1 MPRVMFP
8 YGHGQLEHEFP
19 EESFL
24 GSLVP
29 PLCSYVAEGTPQELV
44 ERAVRTPIGCP
55 PLHILAQ
62 GKRHVVI
69 LVSDHTRPVPS
80 RLILPV
86 LLAEI
91 RRGAPKAQITIL
103 VATGCHRA
111 TTEEELRKKLGP
123 ELAGQA
129 RVLVH
134 DCDGPV
140 IDCGYL
146 PSGGRLLL
154 NKTALEADLLVA
166 EGFIESH
173 FFAGFSGGRK
183 SVLPGIADRRTVLYN
198 HNAGFIAHPC
208 ARAGNLLGNPV
219 HADMLYAARAAR
231 LAFICNVVL
240 GPDRNV
246 VYATAGD
253 CALAHEAGCA
263 FVHKWCSV
271 PRVAADIVV
280 TSNGGYP
287 LDQNVY
293 QAVKGLSTAQ
303 GAVKKGGVI
312 VMLAQAADGHGG
324 EAFLSDFVRAR
335 DLVHLEETIMRTRP
349 EDTRPDQWKSQILL
363 RVLRHAR
370 VIFVSALPPELVRA
384 FHMMPASSL
393 EEAIT
398 LAHQC
403 VGSPLPAV
411 AAIPDGVGTI
421 LR

>member
-111 TTEEELRKKLGP
+111 TTGEELRKKLGP

-154 NKTALEADLLVA
+154 NKT
-166 EGFIESH
+166 
-173 FFAGFSGGRK
+173 GGR
-183 SVLPGIADRRTVLYN
+183 SAGGGGLHRIALFCRLFGWTEE
-198 HNAGFIAHPC
+198 
-208 ARAGNLLGNPV
+208 
-219 HADMLYAARAAR
+219 RAAR
-231 LAFICNVVL
+231 HRRPKNRPVQPQCGFHRTPVRSRREPAGKSCACRHAVC
-240 GPDRNV
+240 GPGSP
-246 VYATAGD
+246 AG
-253 CALAHEAGCA
+253 
-263 FVHKWCSV
+263 
-271 PRVAADIVV
+271 
-280 TSNGGYP
+280 
-287 LDQNVY
+287 
-293 QAVKGLSTAQ
+293 
-303 GAVKKGGVI
+303 
-312 VMLAQAADGHGG
+312 
-324 EAFLSDFVRAR
+324 
-335 DLVHLEETIMRTRP
+335 VHL
-349 EDTRPDQWKSQILL
+349 
-363 RVLRHAR
+363 
-370 VIFVSALPPELVRA
+370 
-384 FHMMPASSL
+384 
-393 EEAIT
+393 
-398 LAHQC
+398 
-403 VGSPLPAV
+403 
-411 AAIPDGVGTI
+411 
-421 LR
+421 